1 MCVSG
6 DGEVDIVTE
15 ISPVDAKRVI
25 DSKFAHLEVC
35 DANRVLVGVFN
46 RHVGRDVDLNDK
58 HLRTA
63 LNLCVDREKVIC
75 EGMLGYASNVA
86 ALTPPWCAGH
96 PADLKPFACDPAAA
110 KAAFTH
116 VTWPPGRALS
126 IATGGG
132 FAGIANLVADDIRS
146 ALGIA
151 VGVLVGENAGALSGA
166 RALAEG
172 RLVPAWD
179 ILLNFWFDI
188 SSEATPA
195 MIHREFFGSDGAF
208 RVGPELPEFN
218 RLYVDMARQT
228 EGAELV
234 KKTEVIDRYTKED
247 ALGLFLCSPQ
257 SLTAVNN
264 HVKFKPYA
272 TTFELAE
279 AEITEGHWS
288 LLV

>member
-1 MCVSG
+1 M
-6 DGEVDIVTE
+6 
-15 ISPVDAKRVI
+15 
-25 DSKFAHLEVC
+25 
-35 DANRVLVGVFN
+35 LVGVFN
-46 RHVGRDVDLNDK
+46 RHTGRDVDLNDK

-63 LNLCVDREKVIC
+63 LNLCVDRAKVIRD
-75 EGMLGYASNVA
+75 GMLGYASNVA

-96 PADLKPFACDPAAA
+96 PADLVPFERDVAAA
-110 KAAFTH
+110 KAAFAH
-116 VTWPPGRALS
+116 VRWPGGRALR

-132 FAGIANLVADDIRS
+132 FAGIAHLVADDIRS

-151 VGVLVGENAGALSGA
+151 VDVLVGEDASALAGA

-179 ILLNFWFDI
+179 VLLNFWFDI

-218 RLYVDMARQT
+218 RLYDEMARQT
-228 EGAELV
+228 DGARLIA
-234 KKTEVIDRYTKED
+234 KTEAIDRYTKEES
-247 ALGLFLCSPQ
+247 LGLFLCSPQ

-264 HVKFKPYA
+264 FVKFKPYA

-279 AEITEGHWS
+279 AEILEGHWS
-288 LLV
+288 LET